1 MFAVDFLSPA
11 EAAAVYDRIGR
22 AQDTQAFYEDAAVDA
37 LIAHGGF
44 GAARSIFEVGC
55 GTGRVAERLLRDHC
69 PAEACYR
76 GVDVSTTMVD
86 IARERLAV
94 YADRATVTTTD
105 GACAYESPTA
115 SYDRVLAT
123 YVFDLLAPAAIR
135 AGLAEAHRMLRP
147 GGRLCVAG
155 LTWGTRPVGRVVSAA
170 WAALHRVRPQWV
182 GGCRPL
188 RLRRLLAPQR
198 WTVQHHEVVQAW
210 GVPSEVL
217 VATPA

>member
-1 MFAVDFLSPA
+1 MFAFNFFSPA

-22 AQDTQAFYEDAAVDA
+22 AQDTQAFYEDAAVDT
-37 LIAHGGF
+37 LIAHGDF
-44 GAARSIFEVGC
+44 GAAQSIFEIGC

-69 PAEACYR
+69 PDGARYR

-86 IARERLAV
+86 LARERLAA

-105 GACAYESPTA
+105 GACVYESPTA
-115 SYDRVLAT
+115 SHDRVLAT
-123 YVFDLLAPAAIR
+123 YVFDLLSPAAIQ
-135 AGLAEAHRMLRP
+135 AGLAEVRRMLRP
-147 GGRLCVAG
+147 DGRLCVAG
-155 LTWGTRPVGRVVSAA
+155 LTWGTRPVGRVVSTA
-170 WAALHRVRPQWV
+170 WAALHRVRPHWV

-188 RLRRLLAPQR
+188 RLRRHLAPKQ
-198 WTVQHHEVVQAW
+198 WAVQHHETVQAW

>member
-1 MFAVDFLSPA
+1 MFSVDFLSPA

-37 LIAHGGF
+37 LIAHGEF
-44 GAARSIFEVGC
+44 GAAESIFEVGC

-86 IARERLAV
+86 LARDRLAA
-94 YADRATVTTTD
+94 YPDRATVTRTD
-105 GACAYESPTA
+105 GACADESPAA

-123 YVFDLLAPAAIR
+123 YVFDLLSPEAIQ
-135 AGLAEAHRMLRP
+135 ACLAEARRMLRP
-147 GGRLCVAG
+147 EGRLCAAG
-155 LTWGTRPVGRVVSAA
+155 LTWGTRPVGRAVSTA
-170 WAALHRVRPQWV
+170 WAVLHRVRPHWA

-188 RLRRLLAPQR
+188 CLRRLLDPQQ
-198 WTVQHHEVVQAW
+198 WTVQHHETVQAW